1 MDKNILKNRLIKLLN
16 EFIEENEVELNEN
29 LIIDEKTRLI
39 GTSSIFDSMELVQF
53 IVEVE
58 SILEEDFNFEI
69 ELTSEKAMSRRNSP
83 FISLNSLTDYIT
95 NESK

>member
-1 MDKNILKNRLIKLLN
+1 MREKIKSSLIKLLN
-16 EFIEENEVELNEN
+16 QFVNENEIELDMDVVLDEN
-29 LIIDEKTRLI
+29 IRLI

-58 SILEEDFNFEI
+58 SLLDEEFELEI

-83 FISLNSLTDYIT
+83 FISINTLTEYIVD
-95 NESK
+95 ES

>member
-1 MDKNILKNRLIKLLN
+1 MREKIKSSLIKLLN
-16 EFIEENEVELNEN
+16 QFVNENEIELEMDVVLDEN
-29 LIIDEKTRLI
+29 IRLI

-58 SILEEDFNFEI
+58 SLLDEEFELEI

-83 FISLNSLTDYIT
+83 FISINTLTEYIVD
-95 NESK
+95 ES